1 MKTRIPKE
9 RETLV
14 RRKNASNKNSVEDTS
29 ANLAIIS
36 LVLDGP
42 LDMTHSLF
50 LLTSYFIHKH
60 II

>member
-14 RRKNASNKNSVEDTS
+14 RKKNSSNKNSVEDTS
-29 ANLAIIS
+29 TDLAIIS

-42 LDMTHSLF
+42 LDMTHSPF
-50 LLTSYFIHKH
+50 LLTLYFIHKQ